1 MLEFGNVTL
10 NVGSEFLYF
19 IETRTCDSSCAVCFA
34 VEVPYICI
42 YPSVVTKGK
51 TKVILWSKHHIMTV
65 CGRVSK
71 SFMHTFSLDVGK

>member
-1 MLEFGNVTL
+1 MTL
-10 NVGSEFLYF
+10 VVQCVSLLKFLIY
-19 IETRTCDSSCAVCFA
+19 V
-34 VEVPYICI
+34 